1 MPAKDNLHTVQAAP
15 QPAGREAD
23 GKALSIEDLISTREV
38 TVKSA
43 WERIN
48 KNSYQ
53 TIFIVDADGRI
64 QGAVSDGD
72 VRRWVLADRSLNEPV
87 HKVMNREPIVCLESE
102 RPEVIKAKMLK
113 YKILCIPLVDR
124 QGRLARVVTWDSVIK
139 GLGMVAKQASRA
151 AAGAP
156 TVIIAGGFG
165 TRLAPFTKV
174 LPKPLIPIGDKPV
187 LEHIMDRFQGHGVQ
201 DFFLSVNYKASMIKA
216 YFSDS
221 PMVSNIHFVQEDK
234 PLGTAGSLALLKG
247 RLLKDF
253 FVSNCDIL
261 IDADYGD
268 IMEFHRQGENAITMV
283 CSMKRSRIP
292 YGVVEINKGGT
303 LKSLHEKPEY
313 DHLVNTGM
321 YVVSPAMLSLV
332 PNGEFF
338 HFTDLIEKARAAGHK
353 VGIYPITEGAWVDIG
368 QLEDY
373 QAALSRL
380 GV

>member
-1 MPAKDNLHTVQAAP
+1 MSLEEIAP
-15 QPAGREAD
+15 VIAQSSQTD
-23 GKALSIEDLISTREV
+23 DDLLSTREV
-38 TVKSA
+38 TIKTA

-53 TIFIVDADGRI
+53 TIFILDSEGKI
-64 QGAVSDGD
+64 LGSLSDGD
-72 VRRWVLADRSLNEPV
+72 IRRWVLAERSINEPV
-87 HKVMNREPIVCLESE
+87 HKVMNREPIVCLENT
-102 RPEVIKAKMLK
+102 RIDVIKAKMLK

-124 QGRLARVVTWDSVIK
+124 NGKLVKVVTWDTIIK
-139 GLGMVAKQASRA
+139 GTATTEKKSQSAK
-151 AAGAP
+151 GA
-156 TVIIAGGFG
+156 TAVIIAGGFG

-174 LPKPLIPIGDKPV
+174 LPKPLVPIGDKPII
-187 LEHIMDRFQGHGVQ
+187 EHIMDRFMNFGVQ
-201 DFFLSVNYKASMIKA
+201 KFQLSVNYKASMIKA

-221 PMVSNIHFVQEDK
+221 PNASGIEYVTETK

-247 RLLKDF
+247 KLLRDF

-268 IMEFHRQGENAITMV
+268 IMEFHTLNENAITLV
-283 CSMKRSRIP
+283 CSLKRSRIP
-292 YGVVEINKGGT
+292 YGVVELNKGGT
-303 LKSLHEKPEY
+303 LKRLQEKPEY

-321 YVVSPAMLSLV
+321 YVVNPAMLSLV

-353 VGIYPITEGAWVDIG
+353 VGVYPITEGAWVDIG

-373 QAALSRL
+373 QAALGRL
-380 GV
+380 VG